1 MLWGFRKQT
10 TERMSKQVADS
21 YDIRPSS
28 KDLLKYVLL
37 DGAAFV
43 VENSYQ
49 KRANNKVTIE
59 YTIISLNILLLVWIY

>member
-1 MLWGFRKQT
+1 
-10 TERMSKQVADS
+10 MSKQVADS

-49 KRANNKVTIE
+49 KRANNKVTID
-59 YTIISLNILLLVWIY
+59 YTIISVYYTMKRAKRQQIIYGW

>member
-59 YTIISLNILLLVWIY
+59 YTIISVYILYNETC

>member
-1 MLWGFRKQT
+1 
-10 TERMSKQVADS
+10 MSKQVADS

-37 DGAAFV
+37 DGGAAFF

-59 YTIISLNILLLVWIY
+59 YTFISVYYTMKRAKRQQIIYGW

>member
-1 MLWGFRKQT
+1 
-10 TERMSKQVADS
+10 MSKQVADS

-49 KRANNKVTIE
+49 KRANNKVKIE
-59 YTIISLNILLLVWIY
+59 YTIISVYYTMKRAKRQQIIYGW